1 VEFLW
6 ITLGKPGNV
15 ESYPQ
20 VIHNFEMKK
29 KSTGTLYADN
39 NLTFYAIYRVATL
52 KFNNLVIVIHNSTD
66 PTTTIY
72 NLDIL
77 VVVE

>member
-1 VEFLW
+1 MEFLW
-6 ITLGKPGNV
+6 ITLGKPGNG

-29 KSTGTLYADN
+29 KSTGTLHIDS
-39 NLTFYAIYRVATL
+39 NLILYAIYRVAL
-52 KFNNLVIVIHNSTD
+52 LEFNNLLIVIHNSTD

-72 NLDIL
+72 NQDIL